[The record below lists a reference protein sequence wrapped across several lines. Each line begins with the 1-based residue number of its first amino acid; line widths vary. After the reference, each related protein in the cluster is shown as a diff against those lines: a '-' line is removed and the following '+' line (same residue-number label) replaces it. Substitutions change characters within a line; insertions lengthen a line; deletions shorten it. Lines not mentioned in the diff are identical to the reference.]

1 MSPSIWQIAI
11 VVIIALIFIRP
22 KKIPELGSS
31 IGKAIK
37 GFKKGISADE
47 EIDVTNSQQ
56 AKSEQIKEKDKT

>member
-1 MSPSIWQIAI
+1 MSPSFWQIAI

-37 GFKKGISADE
+37 GFKKGISGEE
-47 EIDVTNSQQ
+47 EIDVTATNQ
-56 AKSEQIKEKDKT
+56 AKSEKIENKENT

>member
-1 MSPSIWQIAI
+1 MSPSIWQIGI

-37 GFKKGISADE
+37 GFKKGIASDE
-47 EIDVTNSQQ
+47 EIDVTNN
-56 AKSEQIKEKDKT
+56 AKSEKLEDKNS

>member
-47 EIDVTNSQQ
+47 EIDVTNSQN
-56 AKSEQIKEKDKT
+56 AKSEQIKDKDKV